1 MAQFFICATPIGNLS
16 DVSKRLVETLKEVDL
31 IYCEDT
37 RRTAVLLSSL
47 NIKKVTK
54 SYFLGNEQLKISEIL
69 SYLEQGKKV
78 ALLSDA
84 GTPLI
89 SDPGE
94 ELLKKV
100 IENNFEIESIP
111 GPSSVI
117 LALTLSGMDTKNFQF
132 LGFIP
137 KAGKEKQDFFN
148 KIVNNEMTTVCF
160 TSPNRVLKNL
170 EYFDENS
177 IDVEIAVCR
186 ELTKKFETI
195 YRGTPGQLLNELEGK
210 TLKGEIT
217 LVISKV
223 NSKSRNSVDVS
234 SAVEILLKNEVSK
247 KDIAKV
253 ISLLTDRSVNEI
265 YDSVKGL

>member
-1 MAQFFICATPIGNLS
+1 
-16 DVSKRLVETLKEVDL
+16 
-31 IYCEDT
+31 
-37 RRTAVLLSSL
+37 
-47 NIKKVTK
+47 
-54 SYFLGNEQLKISEIL
+54 
-69 SYLEQGKKV
+69 
-78 ALLSDA
+78 
-84 GTPLI
+84 
-89 SDPGE
+89 
-94 ELLKKV
+94 
-100 IENNFEIESIP
+100 
-111 GPSSVI
+111 
-117 LALTLSGMDTKNFQF
+117 MDTKNFQF

-148 KIVNNEMTTVCF
+148 KILNNEMTTVCF

-195 YRGTPGQLLNELEGK
+195 YRGTPRQLLNELEGK

-247 KDIAKV
+247 KNIAKV

>member
-1 MAQFFICATPIGNLS
+1 MAQFFICATPIGNLA
-16 DVSKRLVETLKEVDL
+16 DVSGRLVETLKEVDL

-37 RRTAVLLSSL
+37 RRTRVLLNAL
-47 NIKKVTK
+47 NIKKETK
-54 SYFLGNEQLKISEIL
+54 SYFLGNEQLKIHEIL
-69 SYLEQGKKV
+69 SHLEQGMKV

-100 IENNFEIESIP
+100 IENKFEIESIP

-137 KAGKEKQDFFN
+137 KSGKEKQDFFN
-148 KIVNNEMTTVCF
+148 KILNNEMTTVCF
-160 TSPNRVLKNL
+160 TSPNRLMKNL
-170 EYFDENS
+170 EYLVENS
-177 IDVEIAVCR
+177 IDVDIAVCR

-195 YRGTPGQLLNELEGK
+195 YRGNPAKLLNELEGK

-223 NSKSRNSVDVS
+223 NSKSRNSEDVS
-234 SAVEILLKNEVSK
+234 SAIEILLKNEVSK

>member
-1 MAQFFICATPIGNLS
+1 
-16 DVSKRLVETLKEVDL
+16 
-31 IYCEDT
+31 
-37 RRTAVLLSSL
+37 
-47 NIKKVTK
+47 
-54 SYFLGNEQLKISEIL
+54 
-69 SYLEQGKKV
+69 
-78 ALLSDA
+78 
-84 GTPLI
+84 
-89 SDPGE
+89 
-94 ELLKKV
+94 
-100 IENNFEIESIP
+100 
-111 GPSSVI
+111 
-117 LALTLSGMDTKNFQF
+117 
-132 LGFIP
+132 
-137 KAGKEKQDFFN
+137 
-148 KIVNNEMTTVCF
+148 MTTVCF

-195 YRGTPGQLLNELEGK
+195 YRGTPRQLLNELEGK

-223 NSKSRNSVDVS
+223 NSKSPNSVDVS

>member
-1 MAQFFICATPIGNLS
+1 M
-16 DVSKRLVETLKEVDL
+16 K
-31 IYCEDT
+31 
-37 RRTAVLLSSL
+37 
-47 NIKKVTK
+47 IK
-54 SYFLGNEQLKISEIL
+54 EIL
-69 SYLEQGKKV
+69 SHLEQGMKV

-137 KAGKEKQDFFN
+137 KSGKEKQDFFN
-148 KIVNNEMTTVCF
+148 KILNNDMTTVCF

-170 EYFDENS
+170 EYFVENS

-210 TLKGEIT
+210 ILKGEIT
-217 LVISKV
+217 LVIAKI
-223 NSKSRNSVDVS
+223 NSKSINSEDVS
-234 SAVEILLKNEVSK
+234 NAIKILLKNDISK

-253 ISLLTDRSVNEI
+253 VSLLTDRSVNDV
-265 YDSVKGL
+265 YDAVKGL